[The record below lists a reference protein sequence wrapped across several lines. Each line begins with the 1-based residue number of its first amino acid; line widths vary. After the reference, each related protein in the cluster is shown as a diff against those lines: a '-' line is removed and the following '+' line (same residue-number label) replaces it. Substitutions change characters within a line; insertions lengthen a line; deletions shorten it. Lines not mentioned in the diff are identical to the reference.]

1 MNGANFVGREKVN
14 LYQFDTITEFLFLR
28 YKVAQ
33 RVNLGKPSMKK
44 NGIFN
49 DIDQNNILPH
59 PP

>member
-33 RVNLGKPSMKK
+33 RVNLQ
-44 NGIFN
+44 GISRDRNFN
-49 DIDQNNILPH
+49 QD
-59 PP
+59 